1 MSDWETPKATTALVN
16 ELRGLYF
23 EIVSKG
29 LPSTLNELQSSQ
41 EADRI
46 AEIGRELLS
55 VYGVYIAAEIGG
67 LMYPQDDELAFTAN
81 LILSLVWGFQY
92 DVNSG
97 YWSHPPVGERL
108 ENSRKNSL

>member
-55 VYGVYIAAEIGG
+55 VYGV
-67 LMYPQDDELAFTAN
+67 DELAFTAN

-108 ENSRKNSL
+108 ENSKKNSL